1 MDEYTNTKVKELS
14 PKNYKIDNK
23 VIIMNNKKPGLVV
36 FYNHWCGYC
45 KMVKPEF
52 IKLTKNKKYNFYAV
66 HGENPLNKEI
76 FQYFLI
82 QGVPQIRYVHKNGKI
97 GDIFNGER
105 NAQGM
110 LQALKQKEQKGG
122 NCMKH
127 QINNL
132 YREYDELDTK
142 YEDEEDEERKDELA
156 DERDEKYEEM
166 SQLIKKYLKSGK
178 KYKDLEVSSNWKEKD
193 FKGGKKK
200 RKQELKKLTKPVLLK
215 KIRKYEK
222 KENKKAKI
230 NMNHKKE
237 VMIKYIDKNIKH

>member
-14 PKNYKIDNK
+14 PENYQIDNK

-36 FYNHWCGYC
+36 FYHYWCGYC
-45 KMVKPEF
+45 QMVKPEF
-52 IKLTKNKKYNFYAV
+52 IKLTKNKEYNFYAV
-66 HGENPLNKEI
+66 HGSNPLNEKI
-76 FQYFLI
+76 FQHFLI

-97 GDIFNGER
+97 GDIYNGER

-110 LQALKQKEQKGG
+110 LQAL
-122 NCMKH
+122 
-127 QINNL
+127 
-132 YREYDELDTK
+132 
-142 YEDEEDEERKDELA
+142 
-156 DERDEKYEEM
+156 
-166 SQLIKKYLKSGK
+166 SGK
-178 KYKDLEVSSNWKEKD
+178 QQT
-193 FKGGKKK
+193 GGRKK

-237 VMIKYIDKNIKH
+237 VMIKYIDKNIKY

>member
-14 PKNYKIDNK
+14 PKKYKIDNK
-23 VIIMNNKKPGLVV
+23 VIIKNNKKPGLVV

-66 HGENPLNKEI
+66 HGENPLNKDI

-82 QGVPQIRYVHKNGKI
+82 LGVPQIRYVHKNGKI